1 MKKKV
6 RKYTDED
13 YKIDFLY
20 AFPKYR
26 EILRELD
33 NKEKEIGKLENNIE
47 YYKQNDIENR
57 LIIKQKNRTIFK
69 LRKEIKELK
78 NND

>member
-6 RKYTDED
+6 PKYTKED

-26 EILRELD
+26 VLLVELD
-33 NKEKEIGKLENNIE
+33 NLEKEINKLENNIK
-47 YYKQNDIENR
+47 YYKQSDIENR

-78 NND
+78 SND

>member
-1 MKKKV
+1 
-6 RKYTDED
+6 
-13 YKIDFLY
+13 
-20 AFPKYR
+20 
-26 EILRELD
+26 LRELD

-78 NND
+78 SND